1 MGYNEASGTGGRGD
15 LAIVLTGGGARAAY
29 QAGVLRGL
37 ARHLPETRF
46 PVVVGVSAGAI
57 NAAFIGSHPG
67 TLFEAAD
74 ELCHL
79 WAGLHVENIFHL
91 DTPLLTRSLLTWIRW
106 ATRLGSGGPLIGPEI
121 RGLVETEPLRDT
133 LRGAW
138 ADVDGEIIGI
148 ERNLERGRL
157 KAMALITLNYSTGQT
172 VTWVQGRH
180 IQPWDEPRR
189 RSVQSRLT
197 LEHVMASSAL
207 PFVFPAIRLGHSYY
221 GDGGVRLSAPL
232 SPAIRFGATR
242 VLAISA
248 RHEATLEE
256 ADRPQIVGYPP
267 PAQILSHLFD
277 AIFLDVLDEDVRRL
291 KSLNPLIEKLPPEDR
306 NGLRPVDIRVLR
318 PSEDLGKLSAAYE
331 PQLPEAFRLL
341 TRSLGT
347 RQTTTPDVLS
357 YLMFQPD
364 YLEHLIRMGEAD
376 AEARLPALR
385 DLLEEDH
392 PEEGLQGH
400 QGPQGQG
407 IPVPGP

>member
-1 MGYNEASGTGGRGD
+1 MESDEAGMDGGGRGD
-15 LAIVLTGGGARAAY
+15 LAIVLSGGGARAAY

-46 PVVVGVSAGAI
+46 PIVVGVSAGAI
-57 NAAFIGSHPG
+57 NAAFIAAHPG
-67 TLFEAAD
+67 PLFQAAD
-74 ELCHL
+74 ELCRL
-79 WAGLHVENIFHL
+79 WAGLHVENIFRL
-91 DTPLLTRSLLTWIRW
+91 DTPLLTRNLLTWLRW
-106 ATRLGSGGPLIGPEI
+106 ATRLGSGTPLLGPEI
-121 RGLVETEPLRDT
+121 RSLVETEPLRDT

-148 ERNLERGRL
+148 GRNLEQGRL
-157 KAMALITLNYSTGQT
+157 KATALITLNYSTGQT

-180 IQPWDEPRR
+180 IRPWDQPQR
-189 RSVQSRLT
+189 RSIQARLT

-207 PFVFPAIRLGHSYY
+207 PFVFPAIRLGDAYY

-232 SPAIRFGATR
+232 SPAIRLGATR

-256 ADRPQIVGYPP
+256 AERPQIVGYPP

-291 KSLNPLIEKLPPEDR
+291 KSMNPLLAKLPPGDR
-306 NGLRPVDIRVLR
+306 DGLRPVDIRVLR

-331 PQLPEAFRLL
+331 PQLPDAFRLL

-347 RQTTTPDVLS
+347 RQTTTPAVLS

-385 DLLEEDH
+385 DLLETGA
-392 PEEGLQGH
+392 EERIQGT
-400 QGPQGQG
+400 
-407 IPVPGP
+407 

>member
-1 MGYNEASGTGGRGD
+1 VGSNEAPGTGGRGD
-15 LAIVLTGGGARAAY
+15 LAIVLSGGGARAAY

-57 NAAFIGSHPG
+57 NAAYIGSHPG

-91 DTPLLTRSLLTWIRW
+91 DTPLLTRSFLTWIRW
-106 ATRLGSGGPLIGPEI
+106 ATRLGSGAPLIGPEI

-148 ERNLERGRL
+148 ERNLERGQL

-180 IQPWDEPRR
+180 IQPWDQPQR

-197 LEHVMASSAL
+197 LEHVMASCAL

-232 SPAIRFGATR
+232 SPAIRLGATR
-242 VLAISA
+242 VLAIST
-248 RHEATLEE
+248 RYERTLEE

-267 PAQILSHLFD
+267 PAQVLSHLFD

-306 NGLRPVDIRVLR
+306 GGLRQVDIRVLR
-318 PSEDLGKLSAAYE
+318 PSQDLGKLSAAYE

-385 DLLEEDH
+385 DLLEGDA
-392 PEEGLQGH
+392 EERT
-400 QGPQGQG
+400 
-407 IPVPGP
+407 

>member
-1 MGYNEASGTGGRGD
+1 MSSND
-15 LAIVLTGGGARAAY
+15 LAIVLSGGGARAAY

-57 NAAFIGSHPG
+57 NAAFIAAHPG

-74 ELCHL
+74 ELCRL
-79 WAGLHVENIFHL
+79 WAGLHVENIFSL
-91 DTPLLTRSLLTWIRW
+91 DTPLLTRSLLAWLRW
-106 ATRLGSGGPLIGPEI
+106 ATRLGSGGPLLGPEI
-121 RGLVETEPLRDT
+121 RGLVDTEPLRDT
-133 LRGAW
+133 LRRAW
-138 ADVDGEIIGI
+138 ATVDGEIIGVD
-148 ERNLERGRL
+148 RNLRQGRL
-157 KAMALITLNYSTGQT
+157 EAFALITLNYSTGQT
-172 VTWVQGRH
+172 VTWVQGGDL
-180 IQPWDEPRR
+180 QPWTEPHRKGVHTR
-189 RSVQSRLT
+189 MTV
-197 LEHVMASSAL
+197 EHVMASAAL
-207 PFVFPAIRLGHSYY
+207 PLVFPAVRLGQSWY

-232 SPAIRFGATR
+232 SPAIRLGASR
-242 VLAISA
+242 VLAIST
-248 RHEATLEE
+248 RYERTLAE

-267 PAQILSHLFD
+267 PAQVLSHLLD
-277 AIFLDVLDEDVRRL
+277 SIFLDVLDEDVRRL

-331 PQLPEAFRLL
+331 PQLPETFRLL

-347 RQTTTPDVLS
+347 RQTTSPDVLS

-385 DLLEEDH
+385 DLLEGEA
-392 PEEGLQGH
+392 EERT
-400 QGPQGQG
+400 
-407 IPVPGP
+407 

>member
-1 MGYNEASGTGGRGD
+1 MS
-15 LAIVLTGGGARAAY
+15 GGGARAAY
-29 QAGVLRGL
+29 QAGVVRGL

-46 PVVVGVSAGAI
+46 PIIVGVSAGAI
-57 NAAFIGSHPG
+57 NAAFFASHPG
-67 TLFEAAD
+67 PLFEAAD
-74 ELCHL
+74 ELCQL
-79 WAGLHVENIFHL
+79 WAGLRVENIFRL
-91 DTPLLTRSLLTWIRW
+91 DTQSLTRNILTWVRW
-106 ATRLGSGGPLIGPEI
+106 ATRLGSGAPLFGSEI
-121 RGLVETEPLRDT
+121 RGLVDTEPLRDT
-133 LRGAW
+133 LRRAS
-138 ADVDGEIIGI
+138 AIVDGEIIGI
-148 ERNLERGRL
+148 GRNLEEGRL
-157 KAMALITLNYSTGQT
+157 KAMALITLNYTTGQT
-172 VTWVQGRH
+172 VTWVQGRE
-180 IQPWDEPRR
+180 IQPYWNQPQR
-189 RSVQSRLT
+189 RSVHARLT

-207 PFVFPAIRLGHSYY
+207 PLVFPAIRLGDAYY

-232 SPAIRFGATR
+232 APAIRLGATR

-248 RHEATLEE
+248 RYEPTAEE

-267 PAQILSHLFD
+267 PAQVLSHLLN

-291 KSLNPLIEKLPPEDR
+291 KSLNPVIEKLPPEDR

-347 RQTTTPDVLS
+347 RQTTTPDFLS

-385 DLLEEDH
+385 DLLEGD
-392 PEEGLQGH
+392 
-400 QGPQGQG
+400 
-407 IPVPGP
+407 

>member
-1 MGYNEASGTGGRGD
+1 MSSNQGSAGGGKGGRGD
-15 LAIVLTGGGARAAY
+15 LAIVLSGGGARAAY
-29 QAGVLRGL
+29 QVGVLRGL
-37 ARHLPETRF
+37 ARHLPDTRF
-46 PVVVGVSAGAI
+46 QIVVGVSAGAI
-57 NAAFIGSHPG
+57 NAAFIAAHRGP
-67 TLFEAAD
+67 LFEAAD
-74 ELCHL
+74 ELCRL
-79 WAGLHVENIFHL
+79 WIGLHVENIFRL
-91 DTPLLTRSLLTWIRW
+91 DTPLLTRSILTWLRW
-106 ATRLGSGGPLIGPEI
+106 ATRLGSGSPLIGPEI
-121 RGLVETEPLRDT
+121 RGLVDTEPLRDT

-148 ERNLERGRL
+148 DRNLERGRL
-157 KAMALITLNYSTGQT
+157 KAMALITLNYTTGQT
-172 VTWVQGRH
+172 VTWVQGRD
-180 IQPWDEPRR
+180 IQPYWNQPQR
-189 RSVQSRLT
+189 RSVHARLT

-207 PFVFPAIRLGHSYY
+207 PLVFPAIRLGDSYH

-232 SPAIRFGATR
+232 APAIRLGATR

-248 RHEATLEE
+248 RYEPTHEE

-267 PAQILSHLFD
+267 PAQVLSHLFD
-277 AIFLDVLDEDVRRL
+277 SIFLDVLDEDVRRL

-347 RQTTTPDVLS
+347 RQTTTPDALS

-385 DLLEEDH
+385 DFLEGD
-392 PEEGLQGH
+392 
-400 QGPQGQG
+400 
-407 IPVPGP
+407 